1 MYYGLL
7 KERLSPHL
15 LPCPIREVSSK
26 EQTGEAGSLETGR
39 QDAGA
44 TGWLKK
50 ALNVRVCGSSEKYL
64 RGSGVVFGG

>member
-1 MYYGLL
+1 
-7 KERLSPHL
+7 
-15 LPCPIREVSSK
+15 VSSK